1 MQVHIYSILYMLTL
15 ISRSGVLK
23 FLSVIVGR
31 MVWVHFLVPAL
42 TSWCG
47 DPGSDLHCY
56 DGGLGRPAP
65 NLPGE

>member
-1 MQVHIYSILYMLTL
+1 M
-15 ISRSGVLK
+15 
-23 FLSVIVGR
+23 IVGR

-47 DPGSDLHCY
+47 DPGSDLHCC